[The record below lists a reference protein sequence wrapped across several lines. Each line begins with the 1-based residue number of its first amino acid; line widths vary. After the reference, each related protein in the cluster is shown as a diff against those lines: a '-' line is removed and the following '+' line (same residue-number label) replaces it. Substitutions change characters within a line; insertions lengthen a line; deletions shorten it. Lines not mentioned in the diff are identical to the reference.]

1 MELGHEKSERV
12 LDLSANNRGYLNT
25 KQFWDLLLFLGYDR
39 RPELIQM
46 KMKEVDS
53 DGDAMIREHDY
64 VFMMSEDKDLLNGTS
79 VLRELFKKFDK
90 DNSGY
95 AFTTD
100 VIQDLKDMGI
110 YNPEMASK
118 IDAMDSNKDGQIS
131 YKDFLKIYFQGKK

>member
-1 MELGHEKSERV
+1 M
-12 LDLSANNRGYLNT
+12 RGILYRYFYL
-25 KQFWDLLLFLGYDR
+25 FIFR
-39 RPELIQM
+39 
-46 KMKEVDS
+46 
-53 DGDAMIREHDY
+53 
-64 VFMMSEDKDLLNGTS
+64 TS